1 MGISGLL
8 EALHEIIHLHEWD
21 NSHRV
26 VSDNSLINVNYYSV
40 IMTRKDEYLEG
51 WKWKIRWYKASTLK
65 NHKLQ
70 FTEGRARAQESPEE
84 PAWAEVRV
92 GGWWSSSGNVTGPQA
107 PGRLMTWTP
116 VPEML
121 VCTSDIKIRLLPNE
135 GPGTKEKP
143 DLIER
148 TLYGNETHGFPRAQT
163 TRSPERNLSETINYT
178 NLCKSLP

>member
-1 MGISGLL
+1 
-8 EALHEIIHLHEWD
+8 
-21 NSHRV
+21 
-26 VSDNSLINVNYYSV
+26 
-40 IMTRKDEYLEG
+40 
-51 WKWKIRWYKASTLK
+51 
-65 NHKLQ
+65 
-70 FTEGRARAQESPEE
+70 
-84 PAWAEVRV
+84 
-92 GGWWSSSGNVTGPQA
+92 
-107 PGRLMTWTP
+107 MTWTP